1 MMDKEYIELSESGF
15 GELTKLQILYKSEI
29 GEDPPSQKQLKSL
42 AQAITTKQIH
52 FYGCFCDGELIGC
65 CSVCIAFSTY
75 EYNKAGVFEDFFIR
89 PEFRHRGIARELVQ
103 FAYRESGV
111 RSLTVGCADSDL
123 EMYKSLGF
131 SIVLGNML
139 AFE

>member
-1 MMDKEYIELSESGF
+1 MDKEYIELSESNF

-29 GEDPPSQKQLKSL
+29 GEEPPSQEQLKSL
-42 AQAITTKQIH
+42 AHAITTKQIH
-52 FYGCFCDGELIGC
+52 FYGCLCNGELIGC
-65 CSVCIAFSTY
+65 CSVCIVFSTY
-75 EYNKAGVFEDFFIR
+75 AYNKAGVFEDFFIK

-103 FAYRESGV
+103 FAYSESGV
-111 RSLTVGCADSDL
+111 CSLTVGCADCDIEL
-123 EMYKSLGF
+123 YKSLGF

>member
-1 MMDKEYIELSESGF
+1 MMDKEYIELSESNF
-15 GELTKLQILYKSEI
+15 EELAKLQILYKYEI
-29 GEDPPSQKQLKSL
+29 GEEPPSQNQLKSL
-42 AQAITTKQIH
+42 AQAIRKKQIH
-52 FYGCFCDGELIGC
+52 FYGCCCYGELIGC
-65 CSVCIAFSTY
+65 CSVCITFSTFD
-75 EYNKAGVFEDFFIR
+75 YNKAGVFEDFFIK

-103 FAYRESGV
+103 FAYRESGA
-111 RSLTVGCADSDL
+111 RSLTVGCANSDL